1 MLGVYPF
8 GTHRCLLSQIIL
20 QLIISSRHILVQLT
34 VRGERVSHGASWVTL
49 YLSLAGVGSS
59 ASLSTLKPAFDSNV

>member
-34 VRGERVSHGASWVTL
+34 VRGERVRHGASGGQIFMRQGVK
-49 YLSLAGVGSS
+49 SLF
-59 ASLSTLKPAFDSNV
+59 LTK